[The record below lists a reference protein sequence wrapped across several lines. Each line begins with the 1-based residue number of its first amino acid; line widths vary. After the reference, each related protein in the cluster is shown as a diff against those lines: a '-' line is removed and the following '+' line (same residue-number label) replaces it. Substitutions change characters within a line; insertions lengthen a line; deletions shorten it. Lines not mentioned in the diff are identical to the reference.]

1 MDQFNRRKIAPIKF
15 CSIPLSK
22 IHPFYHGNVTTC
34 KILFP
39 NDDKLIKL
47 VYETE
52 NKKSTNIKL
61 IFIVLN
67 AQSL

>member
-1 MDQFNRRKIAPIKF
+1 M
-15 CSIPLSK
+15 
-22 IHPFYHGNVTTC
+22 HPFYHGNVTTC

-52 NKKSTNIKL
+52 NKRSTNIKL

-67 AQSL
+67 AQSLWKITTLK